1 MYLTILKL
9 LSPYLQRYAAKKT
22 AAYLQARRERR
33 LGPPHKSESS
43 EEDSASKKCH
53 PAEPRSPIWF
63 AAGGILIGGAVG
75 YALAYLTQRNT

>member
-33 LGPPHKSESS
+33 LGKQPEAETLAEDPVPAKS
-43 EEDSASKKCH
+43 DR
-53 PAEPRSPIWF
+53 PATRTPLWF
-63 AAGGILIGGAVG
+63 AAGGLLIGGAAG
-75 YALAYLTQRNT
+75 YALAYLTHRNA